1 MKTNVL
7 LFTFFFLVVIAGFLI
22 SEPGFNGTSPGC
34 SGSGCHTL
42 QSGIVSATVLANN
55 QVRITVTGNSG
66 NVAGELVNS
75 GGTVVAVI
83 NSTSTNPFI
92 LTAPSGGTYTVNAGY
107 KSPSRVYG
115 TTTVNI
121 ASAPASPTSLNTNSV
136 SAVQINLNWTDNST
150 DEDGFKIE
158 RKTGTGGTFS
168 EIAQVNANVTSYNN
182 TGLQDG
188 TQYCYRVRA
197 YNTAGNS
204 GYSNES
210 CAVTFPD
217 TPSAP
222 SNLVSSVIQ
231 NPFSV
236 MLGWTDNSSNESGF
250 IIEKEIIADAFAVI
264 DSVNANV
271 TSYQDLNV
279 GISTYRYRVKA
290 YNASGSSSYSNVS
303 EIFVPVE
310 LTSFSAEP
318 SEGKIYLHWQTATET
333 NNKGFEV
340 ERKLYGSGWLTTG
353 FISGKGTTTELT
365 DYVFVDAPPA
375 PGKYIYRLKQI
386 DYSGAYEYSKEVEAE
401 IVIPQEWNL
410 AQNYP
415 NPFNPATSIEF
426 TVPVESNV
434 SIKIYNTIGSEIAQ
448 LVNERKSAGVY
459 KINFDASALPSGLYF
474 YKISAEGF
482 EQTRKML
489 LMK

>member
-42 QSGIVSATVLANN
+42 QSGIVSATVLSNN

-66 NVAGELVNS
+66 TVAGELVNS
-75 GGTVVAVI
+75 NGTVVAVI

-92 LTAPSGGTYTVNAGY
+92 LTAPSGGSYTINAGY

-121 ASAPASPTSLNTNSV
+121 ASAPTAPTSLNTNSI
-136 SAVQINLNWTDNST
+136 SAVQINLSWTDNSS

-168 EIAQVNANVTSYNN
+168 EIAQVNSNVTSYNN
-182 TGLQDG
+182 TGLQGG

-197 YNTAGNS
+197 FNTAGNS
-204 GYSNES
+204 GYTNES
-210 CAVTFPD
+210 CAATFPD

-250 IIEKEIIADAFAVI
+250 IIEKEIVTDTFLAI
-264 DSVNANV
+264 DTVSANV
-271 TSYQDLNV
+271 TAYQDMNV
-279 GISTYRYRVKA
+279 AITTYRYRVKA
-290 YNASGSSSYSNVS
+290 FNASGSSSYSNVT

-310 LTSFSAEP
+310 LTSFTAE
-318 SEGKIYLHWQTATET
+318 SEGGKIYLRWQTATET

-340 ERKLYGSGWLTTG
+340 ERRLSGSAWSTTG
-353 FISGKGTTTELT
+353 FISGKGTTTEPT
-365 DYVFVDAPPA
+365 DYVFTDAPTA

-386 DYSGAYEYSKEVEAE
+386 DYSGAFEYSKEVEAE
-401 IVIPQEWNL
+401 FVVPQEWNL
-410 AQNYP
+410 SQNYP

-426 TVPVESNV
+426 TIPMESNV

-448 LVNERKSAGVY
+448 LVNERKAAGVY
-459 KINFDASALPSGLYF
+459 KINFDAAGLPSGMYF
-474 YKISAEGF
+474 YKISANGF